1 MNREVHV
8 RFWEQPEVQS
18 LRLTRLNLL
27 PAGKRGITPFE
38 EACADI
44 EATR

>member
-18 LRLTRLNLL
+18 LRLTRLTKLSSTVGSGGGL
-27 PAGKRGITPFE
+27 AV
-38 EACADI
+38 D
-44 EATR
+44 